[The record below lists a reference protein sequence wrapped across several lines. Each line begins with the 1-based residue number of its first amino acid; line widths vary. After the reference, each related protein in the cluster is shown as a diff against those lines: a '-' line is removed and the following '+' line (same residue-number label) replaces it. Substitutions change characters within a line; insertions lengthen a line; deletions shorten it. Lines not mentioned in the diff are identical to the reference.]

1 MLTCKKAK
9 KTIIHQL
16 DRKDQAQK
24 FREERLPK
32 SQHIKNKCQFEVG
45 TQQRIPFDLVMSP
58 IT

>member
-32 SQHIKNKCQFEVG
+32 SQHIKNKCQFEEYNKNN
-45 TQQRIPFDLVMSP
+45 
-58 IT
+58 